1 MEDYSEYLIQGE
13 PEKRDRIRIWMA
25 AIGLQDVDGLTPS
38 DYMLQTVRRNI
49 DGAISIE
56 EVSRLVDEYYTTHD
70 GISQQTRTLEADKVA
85 VRIAKLLSHQT
96 FGLGLNYLALIHRS
110 LFEGL
115 YKFAGTC
122 RDYNISKKEFV
133 FRGESVRYEH
143 APLILPTLEYEFE
156 QESKFSYT
164 NLTMEEMIKH
174 ISRFVANL
182 WQVHPFG
189 EGNTRA
195 TAVFTI
201 QYLRKLGFEVANEV
215 FANNSKYF
223 RNALVRANYTNVQYG
238 IKETTDYLERFFRNL
253 LMGEKNE
260 LKNRHMI
267 IGTLWNKEESTQE
280 NAESA
285 QETTADKIIAEIRK
299 YPFTTRVQLAAVIG
313 ITPDGIKKQL
323 DKLRK
328 VGRIR
333 HVGPTKKGHWEII
346 DKIK

>member
-133 FRGESVRYEH
+133 LRGESVRYEH

-182 WQVHPFG
+182 WQVHLFG

-201 QYLRKLGFEVANEV
+201 KYLGNLGLEVAKEV
-215 FANNSKYF
+215 FANN
-223 RNALVRANYTNVQYG
+223 
-238 IKETTDYLERFFRNL
+238 
-253 LMGEKNE
+253 
-260 LKNRHMI
+260 
-267 IGTLWNKEESTQE
+267 
-280 NAESA
+280 
-285 QETTADKIIAEIRK
+285 
-299 YPFTTRVQLAAVIG
+299 
-313 ITPDGIKKQL
+313 
-323 DKLRK
+323 
-328 VGRIR
+328 
-333 HVGPTKKGHWEII
+333 
-346 DKIK
+346 